1 MDLSSIIRDSA
12 FTATGVCHTIYV
24 DCLLAVNINSVAY
37 QNKFEKLCILLS
49 SITPIHHDSRS
60 SESIKKKH
68 FFMYD
73 AGPFRFWTITQI
85 KEQFLIYYYFT
96 YKNYLLC

>member
-60 SESIKKKH
+60 SESIKKN
-68 FFMYD
+68 
-73 AGPFRFWTITQI
+73 T
-85 KEQFLIYYYFT
+85 FLCTMQDPSDFGR
-96 YKNYLLC
+96 LRR